1 MCVLFLRCVYNHI
14 AISNYAV
21 AAYHFLTPYCNHCI
35 ISPQNFI
42 TVYTMGG
49 SSTKRK
55 KRDSSHNTKKKHK
68 RTDSNSMLD
77 AVTDTRTRKRDL
89 PPRTNSRSGS
99 QSTKR
104 SKGSTSV
111 DKSGGDNKLDVARGG
126 RGNSASS
133 SSTKSSGGKS
143 ASDESS
149 DTRENS
155 ALTNSII
162 QAADDEEEE
171 TPLLV
176 DTAAKTTAEIMPSS
190 PVTKVSQYF
199 ANEERKINN
208 SMWPFLWALQYNEK
222 DDKIKVGMP
231 DVNHNDLDISLAL
244 GILCS
249 VCGIPAIGNN
259 GRSSNE
265 NKLHLAPST
274 DVKVMMVPFVDDKAR
289 TVSAD
294 NQSFTRI

>member
-1 MCVLFLRCVYNHI
+1 
-14 AISNYAV
+14 
-21 AAYHFLTPYCNHCI
+21 
-35 ISPQNFI
+35 
-42 TVYTMGG
+42 MGG
-49 SSTKRK
+49 SATKRK
-55 KRDSSHNTKKKHK
+55 KKEKIAQQNGSSDNRKKKHK
-68 RTDSNSMLD
+68 RTDSNSTLN
-77 AVTDTRTRKRDL
+77 AVTDTSQSRTRKRDYV
-89 PPRTNSRSGS
+89 PPETNNSRSGS
-99 QSTKR
+99 KSTKR

-111 DKSGGDNKLDVARGG
+111 DKSGGDKLDVARGG

-149 DTRENS
+149 DTRLENS
-155 ALTNSII
+155 ALTKSII
-162 QAADDEEEE
+162 DAADDEEEE

-249 VCGIPAIGNN
+249 VCGIPATGNN

-265 NKLHLAPST
+265 NKLHLAPGT